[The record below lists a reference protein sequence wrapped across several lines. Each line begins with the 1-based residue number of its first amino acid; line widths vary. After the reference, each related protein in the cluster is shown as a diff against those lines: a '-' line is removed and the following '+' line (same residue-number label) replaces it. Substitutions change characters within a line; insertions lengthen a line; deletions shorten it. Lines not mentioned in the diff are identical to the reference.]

1 MTTGSYDTLSGSEK
15 AAILMLSLT
24 EEHAARLFSM
34 LEIDE
39 VMELSGIME
48 QTHLKGSAPPGRT
61 RVTVAGMDRP
71 LTVAGLLA
79 KRKELAALRSTL
91 EAELRRVTCDLDHL
105 DATVL
110 LFGPDAKPATA
121 LPYKSPYRTPQG
133 HLQRF
138 VLGFLREA
146 SAPARPRRLPRRG

>member
-1 MTTGSYDTLSGSEK
+1 
-15 AAILMLSLT
+15 
-24 EEHAARLFSM
+24 
-34 LEIDE
+34 
-39 VMELSGIME
+39 ME
-48 QTHLKGSAPPGRT
+48 
-61 RVTVAGMDRP
+61 RP
-71 LTVAGLLA
+71 NTVAGLVA

-110 LFGPDAKPATA
+110 LFTDDAKPATV
-121 LPYKSPYRTPQG
+121 LPYKAPFRTPQG

-146 SAPARPRRLPRRG
+146 GGPATSKQITEAWLVARGLRTDDGTFVVLRKRIGACLIGLRGGGVVRNGEGRGRYVGYELVRGDGA